1 MMHLAEK
8 LTIMQVANGWVIHG
22 KTPADVL
29 HVAVTPESLGEAV
42 VGWARTSMA
51 ERDPGPPPNG
61 KATSAISAA
70 SKGA

>member
-51 ERDPGPPPNG
+51 ERDPPSALP
-61 KATSAISAA
+61 KTTSAHSAA
-70 SKGA
+70 SKVA